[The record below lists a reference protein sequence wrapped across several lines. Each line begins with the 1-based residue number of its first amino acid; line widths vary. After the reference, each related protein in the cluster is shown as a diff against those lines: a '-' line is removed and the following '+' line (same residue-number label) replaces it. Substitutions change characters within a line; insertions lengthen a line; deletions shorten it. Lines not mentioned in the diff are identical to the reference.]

1 MMSKN
6 YLIYLDVCCLNRPFD
21 DQKQD
26 RVRLET
32 EAIII
37 ILTKCTTENWQLVT
51 SNAIETEIAQI
62 SNREKLKQ
70 IIEILSIAATRIVV
84 NETIVNRTLSLNQLG
99 FSAYDA
105 AHIASAEE
113 ANADILLT
121 TDDRLL
127 KRSLRYTDLLKVQL
141 ANPLDWMTNLTQ
153 EGD

>member
-1 MMSKN
+1 MSKN
-6 YLIYLDVCCLNRPFD
+6 YLIYLDVYCLNRPFD

-26 RVRLET
+26 RIRLET

-37 ILTKCTTENWQLVT
+37 ILNKCTTENWQLVT
-51 SNAIETEIAQI
+51 SNAIETEIANI

-70 IIEILSIAATRIVV
+70 IIEILSIATTRILVK
-84 NETIVNRTLSLNQLG
+84 ETIANRTLELNQLG

-113 ANADILLT
+113 AKADILLT

-127 KRSLRYTDLLKVQL
+127 KRSLRYSDILKVQL
-141 ANPLDWMTNLTQ
+141 AKTLYWITNITQ
-153 EGD
+153 EYD

>member
-1 MMSKN
+1 MSKD

-26 RVRLET
+26 RIRLET

-37 ILTKCTTENWQLVT
+37 ILDKCTTGNWQLVT
-51 SNAIETEIAQI
+51 SNAIETEIAKI

-70 IIEILSIAATRIVV
+70 IVEILSIATTRILV
-84 NETIVNRTLSLNQLG
+84 NETIVARTFELNKLG
-99 FSAYDA
+99 FSAYEA

-113 ANADILLT
+113 AKADILLT

-127 KRSLRYTDLLKVQL
+127 KRSFRYTDILKVQV
-141 ANPLDWMTNLTQ
+141 ANPLYWITNITE

>member
-1 MMSKN
+1 MSKD

-26 RVRLET
+26 RIRLET

-37 ILTKCTTENWQLVT
+37 ILNKCTTETWQLVT
-51 SNAIETEIAQI
+51 SNAIETEIANI
-62 SNREKLKQ
+62 SDREKLKQ
-70 IIEILSIAATRIVV
+70 IIQILSIARSRILV
-84 NETIVNRTLSLNQLG
+84 NPTIANRTLELNQLG

-113 ANADILLT
+113 AKADILLT

-127 KRSLRYTDLLKVQL
+127 KRSLRYADILKVQL
-141 ANPLDWMTNLTQ
+141 ANPLYWLANITQ

>member
-1 MMSKN
+1 MSEN

-21 DQKQD
+21 DQTQD
-26 RVRLET
+26 RIRLET

-37 ILTKCTTENWQLVT
+37 VLNKCTTENWQLVT
-51 SNAIETEIAQI
+51 SNAIETEIANI

-70 IIEILSIAATRIVV
+70 IIEILSIATTRILV
-84 NETIVNRTLSLNQLG
+84 NETIVHRTLELNQLG

-113 ANADILLT
+113 AQADILLT

-127 KRSLRYTDLLKVQL
+127 KRSLRYRDILEVQL
-141 ANPLDWMTNLTQ
+141 ANPLLWITNIT
-153 EGD
+153 

>member
-1 MMSKN
+1 MSKD

-26 RVRLET
+26 RIRLET

-37 ILTKCTTENWQLVT
+37 ILDKCTTGNWQLVT
-51 SNAIETEIAQI
+51 SNAIETEIANI

-70 IIEILSIAATRIVV
+70 IIEILSIATTRILV
-84 NETIVNRTLSLNQLG
+84 NKTIVARIFEFNKLG
-99 FSAYDA
+99 FSAYEA

-113 ANADILLT
+113 AKADILLT

-127 KRSLRYTDLLKVQL
+127 KRYFRYTDILKVQL
-141 ANPLDWMTNLTQ
+141 AKPLYWITNITE
-153 EGD
+153 EGE

>member
-1 MMSKN
+1 MSKD

-26 RVRLET
+26 RIRLET

-37 ILTKCTTENWQLVT
+37 ILDKCTTGNWQLVT
-51 SNAIETEIAQI
+51 SNAIETEIAKI
-62 SNREKLKQ
+62 SNRENLKQ
-70 IIEILSIAATRIVV
+70 IIEILSIATTRILV
-84 NETIVNRTLSLNQLG
+84 NETIVARTLQLNKLG

-127 KRSLRYTDLLKVQL
+127 KRSLRYTDILKVQL
-141 ANPLDWMTNLTQ
+141 SNPLYWITNII
-153 EGD
+153 EKGD

>member
-1 MMSKN
+1 MSKD

-26 RVRLET
+26 RIRLET
-32 EAIII
+32 EAIIM
-37 ILTKCTTENWQLVT
+37 ILDKCTTGNWQLVT
-51 SNAIETEIAQI
+51 SNAIETEIANI

-70 IIEILSIAATRIVV
+70 IIEILSIATTRILV
-84 NETIVNRTLSLNQLG
+84 NETIVARTFELNKLG

-113 ANADILLT
+113 ANANILLT

-127 KRSLRYTDLLKVQL
+127 
-141 ANPLDWMTNLTQ
+141 MTVY
-153 EGD
+153 

>member
-1 MMSKN
+1 MSKD
-6 YLIYLDVCCLNRPFD
+6 YLVYLDVCCLNRPFD

-26 RVRLET
+26 RIRLET

-37 ILTKCTTENWQLVT
+37 ILDKCTTGNWQLVT
-51 SNAIETEIAQI
+51 SNAIETEIAKI
-62 SNREKLKQ
+62 SNRENLKQ
-70 IIEILSIAATRIVV
+70 IIEILSIATTRILV
-84 NETIVNRTLSLNQLG
+84 NETIVARTLQLNKLG

-127 KRSLRYTDLLKVQL
+127 KRSLRYTDILKVQL
-141 ANPLDWMTNLTQ
+141 SNPLYWITNII
-153 EGD
+153 EKGD